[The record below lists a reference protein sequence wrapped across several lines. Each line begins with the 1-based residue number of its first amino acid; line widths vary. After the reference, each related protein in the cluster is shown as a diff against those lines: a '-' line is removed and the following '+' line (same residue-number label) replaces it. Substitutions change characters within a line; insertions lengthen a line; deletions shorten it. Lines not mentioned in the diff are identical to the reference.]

1 MTLFPTSLQSVLLS
15 AVYLA
20 RFLERKVNEQING
33 LRETIA
39 GLTYNFKSTFF
50 FFFWQNRNYH
60 QIIAQLRF
68 SYQISRKQGLGK
80 K

>member
-50 FFFWQNRNYH
+50 FPSGRIG
-60 QIIAQLRF
+60 II
-68 SYQISRKQGLGK
+68 IK
-80 K
+80 

>member
-1 MTLFPTSLQSVLLS
+1 MTLFPTSLQSVLFS

-20 RFLERKVNEQING
+20 RFLEWKVNERING

-39 GLTYNFKSTFF
+39 GLTYNFKSTF

-68 SYQISRKQGLGK
+68 SYQISRNQDLGK